1 MKLKL
6 LSTAIAATFLA
17 GCSSSGSSDNGTSP
31 EPQVGVADVI
41 YNEELRTAYI
51 IGDEGNNAVVIGDGE
66 GNAVVAVNGEVFTI
80 QGDVVVD
87 ANGDIVGTVVT

>member
-41 YNEELRTAYI
+41 YNEELHTAYI
-51 IGDEGNNAVVIGDGE
+51 TGRRR
-66 GNAVVAVNGEVFTI
+66 
-80 QGDVVVD
+80 
-87 ANGDIVGTVVT
+87 